1 MKIRLQSDFSG
12 KWTNL
17 EAYFPKRSDI
27 IPQYDKADLHAAM
40 KFGAESVITKFKSQA
55 PLKATATI

>member
-1 MKIRLQSDFSG
+1 MIIRLKSDFSG
-12 KWTNL
+12 KRTHL

-27 IPQYDKADLHAAM
+27 IPQSDLLTAM
-40 KFGAESVITKFKSQA
+40 KFGAESVITKLKSQA